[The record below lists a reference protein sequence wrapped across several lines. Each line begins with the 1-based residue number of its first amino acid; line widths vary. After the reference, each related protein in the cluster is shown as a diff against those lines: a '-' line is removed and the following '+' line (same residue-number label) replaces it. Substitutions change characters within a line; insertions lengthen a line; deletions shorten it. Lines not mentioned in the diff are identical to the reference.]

1 MRSAS
6 QSAWNVRRRVFSRSG
21 KENDMLEQINHPND
35 IKKLPEEALPNLA
48 REIRR
53 FMIQKVSQTGGHLAS
68 NLGVVELTIAL
79 HRVYTFPEDKLIWD
93 VGHQCY
99 THKILTGRKEQF
111 DKLRKSGGIS
121 GFPRRSE
128 SSCDSF
134 DTGHSSTSISAGL
147 GYVMAR
153 DLRGDDYSVVSVIG
167 DGSITG
173 GMAFE
178 ALNNAAQLKSN
189 YVVVL
194 NDNEMSISPN
204 VGGMSEY
211 LSRVRTSSAYTDL
224 KMGVSTALE
233 KIPHVGDRMINAIRH
248 AKSGIKQLVIPGML
262 FEDMGF
268 TYLGPIDGH
277 DIPLMIKV
285 LNTAKKFNGPVLVHV
300 LTEKGKGYA
309 PAVRHPSRFHGIGPF
324 DAKNGLPKSEGNPT
338 YSDVFSTVMRKL
350 GTRRE
355 DVVAVTAAMTEGT
368 GLKRFANLFPDRIFD
383 VGIAEGHAVTF
394 AAGLA
399 LGGLV
404 PVVAVYSSF
413 LQRAYDQIME
423 DVCMQKLH
431 VVFVLDRA
439 GLVGADGRTHNGC
452 FDLSYLSM
460 LPDMTVMAP
469 KNYWE
474 LSDMVKYAV
483 DFDGPIA
490 IRYPRG
496 EAYGGLTYHR
506 APIEYG
512 RAEVIEKGS
521 GTAILAVG
529 AMVKTALAVT
539 RRLKKKGLD
548 VTLVNMRFVKPLDHE
563 LLKELAK
570 THEIFF
576 TMEENVQTGGFGEQ
590 VLAYTNE
597 ERLPV
602 RVEIAAIPDMFVGH
616 GDASWQQ
623 KLAGIDE
630 DTVCERIMA
639 LWQKND

>member
-1 MRSAS
+1 
-6 QSAWNVRRRVFSRSG
+6 
-21 KENDMLEQINHPND
+21 MLEQINHPND
-35 IKKLPEEALPNLA
+35 IQKLPEEALPKLA
-48 REIRR
+48 KEIRR
-53 FMIQKVSQTGGHLAS
+53 FMIQKVSKTGGHLAS

-79 HRVYTFPEDKLIWD
+79 HRVYEFPKDKLIWD

-99 THKILTGRKEQF
+99 THKILTGRKDQF
-111 DKLRKSGGIS
+111 DQLRKSGGIS

-128 SSCDSF
+128 SDCDSF

-147 GYVMAR
+147 GYVKAR
-153 DLRGDDYSVVSVIG
+153 ELKGDDYSVVSVIG

-211 LSRVRTSSAYTDL
+211 LGRVRTSSAYTDL
-224 KMGVSTALE
+224 KMGISTALE
-233 KIPHVGDRMINAIRH
+233 RIPRVGDRMVNAIRH
-248 AKSGIKQLVIPGML
+248 AKSGIKQFVIPGML

-277 DIPLMIKV
+277 NIPLMTKV
-285 LNTAKKFNGPVLVHV
+285 LKTAKKFNGPVLVHV

-309 PAVRHPSRFHGIGPF
+309 PAVKHPARFHGTGPF
-324 DAKNGLPKSEGNPT
+324 NAQNGLPLSEGNPT
-338 YSDVFSTVMRKL
+338 YSDVFATVMRKL

-368 GLKRFANLFPDRIFD
+368 GLKRFANLYPERTFD

-413 LQRAYDQIME
+413 LQRGFDQIME

-474 LSDMVKYAV
+474 LSDMVKFAV
-483 DFDGPIA
+483 DYDGPVA

-506 APIEYG
+506 APVEHG
-512 RAEVIEKGS
+512 RAEVIEQGS
-521 GTAILAVG
+521 KVAILAVG
-529 AMVKTALAVT
+529 SMVKTAFSVT
-539 RRLKKKGLD
+539 RRLRKEGLE
-548 VTLVNMRFVKPLDHE
+548 VTLVNMRFVKPLDRDC
-563 LLKELAK
+563 LKELAV
-570 THEIFF
+570 THDLFF

-590 VLAYTNE
+590 VLAFTNE
-597 ERLPV
+597 ARLPV
-602 RVEIAAIPDMFVGH
+602 QVEIAAIPDTFVGH
-616 GDASWQQ
+616 GDVGWQQ

-630 DTVCERIMA
+630 DTVFERIMA

>member
-1 MRSAS
+1 
-6 QSAWNVRRRVFSRSG
+6 
-21 KENDMLEQINHPND
+21 MLEQINHPND
-35 IKKLPEEALPNLA
+35 IQKLPEEALPKLA
-48 REIRR
+48 KEIRR
-53 FMIQKVSQTGGHLAS
+53 FMIQKVSKTGGHLAS

-79 HRVYTFPEDKLIWD
+79 HRVYEFPKDKLIWD

-99 THKILTGRKEQF
+99 THKILTGRKDQF
-111 DKLRKSGGIS
+111 DQLRKSGGIS

-128 SSCDSF
+128 SDCDSF

-147 GYVMAR
+147 GYVKAR
-153 DLRGDDYSVVSVIG
+153 ELKGDDYSVVSVIG

-211 LSRVRTSSAYTDL
+211 LGRVRTSSAYTDL
-224 KMGVSTALE
+224 KMGISTALE
-233 KIPHVGDRMINAIRH
+233 RIPRVGDRMVNAIRH
-248 AKSGIKQLVIPGML
+248 AKSGIKQFVIPGML

-277 DIPLMIKV
+277 NIPLMTKV
-285 LNTAKKFNGPVLVHV
+285 LKTAKKFNGPVLVHV

-309 PAVRHPSRFHGIGPF
+309 PAVKHPARFHGTGPF
-324 DAKNGLPKSEGNPT
+324 NAQNGLPLSEGNPT
-338 YSDVFSTVMRKL
+338 YSDVFATVMRKL

-368 GLKRFANLFPDRIFD
+368 GLKRFANLYPERTFD

-413 LQRAYDQIME
+413 LQRGFDQIME

-474 LSDMVKYAV
+474 LSDMVKFAV
-483 DFDGPIA
+483 DYDGPVA

-506 APIEYG
+506 APVEHG
-512 RAEVIEKGS
+512 RAEVIEQGS
-521 GTAILAVG
+521 KVAILAVG
-529 AMVKTALAVT
+529 SMVKTAFSVT
-539 RRLKKKGLD
+539 RRLRKEGLE
-548 VTLVNMRFVKPLDHE
+548 VTLVNMRFVKPLDCDC
-563 LLKELAK
+563 LKELAV
-570 THEIFF
+570 THDLFF

-590 VLAYTNE
+590 VLAFTNE
-597 ERLPV
+597 ARLPV
-602 RVEIAAIPDMFVGH
+602 QVEIAAIPDTFVGH
-616 GDASWQQ
+616 GDVGWQQ

-630 DTVCERIMA
+630 DTVFERIMA

>member
-1 MRSAS
+1 
-6 QSAWNVRRRVFSRSG
+6 
-21 KENDMLEQINHPND
+21 MLEQINHPND
-35 IKKLPEEALPNLA
+35 IQKIPEEALPKLA
-48 REIRR
+48 KEIRR
-53 FMIQKVSQTGGHLAS
+53 FMIQKVSRTGGHLAS

-79 HRVYTFPEDKLIWD
+79 HRVYEFPKDKLIWD

-99 THKILTGRKEQF
+99 THKILTGRKDQF
-111 DKLRKSGGIS
+111 DMLRKRGGIS

-128 SSCDSF
+128 SDCDSF

-178 ALNNAAQLKSN
+178 ALNNAAQLKTN
-189 YVVVL
+189 FVVVL

-211 LSRVRTSSAYTDL
+211 LSKVRTSSAYTDL

-233 KIPHVGDRMINAIRH
+233 KIPRVGDRMINAIRH

-277 DIPLMIKV
+277 NIPLMIKV

-309 PAVRHPSRFHGIGPF
+309 PAVRHPSRFHGTGPF
-324 DAKNGLPKSEGNPT
+324 DAKNGLPLSESNPT

-350 GTRRE
+350 GTRRQ

-368 GLKRFANLFPDRIFD
+368 GLKRFANLYPERTFD

-413 LQRAYDQIME
+413 LQRGYDQIME

-483 DFDGPIA
+483 DFDGPVA

-506 APIEYG
+506 APIEQG
-512 RAEVIEKGS
+512 KAEVIEQG
-521 GTAILAVG
+521 GNVAILAVG

-539 RRLKKKGLD
+539 RRLKKEGLD
-548 VTLVNMRFVKPLDHE
+548 ATLVNMRFVKPLDTE
-563 LLKELAK
+563 LLRELSE
-570 THEIFF
+570 THDVFF
-576 TMEENVQTGGFGEQ
+576 TIEENVQTGGFGQQ
-590 VLAYTNE
+590 VLAYANAE
-597 ERLPV
+597 HLPV
-602 RVEIAAIPDMFVGH
+602 QVEIAAIPDTFVGH
-616 GDASWQQ
+616 GDVASQQ

-630 DTVCERIMA
+630 DTVYERIMA

>member
-1 MRSAS
+1 
-6 QSAWNVRRRVFSRSG
+6 
-21 KENDMLEQINHPND
+21 MLEQINHPND
-35 IKKLPEEALPNLA
+35 IQKIPEEALPKLA
-48 REIRR
+48 KEIRR
-53 FMIQKVSQTGGHLAS
+53 FMIQKVSRTGGHLAS

-79 HRVYTFPEDKLIWD
+79 HRVYEFPKDKLIWD

-99 THKILTGRKEQF
+99 THKILTGRKDQF
-111 DKLRKSGGIS
+111 DMLRKRGGIS

-128 SSCDSF
+128 SDCDSF

-178 ALNNAAQLKSN
+178 ALNNAAQLKTN
-189 YVVVL
+189 FVVVL

-211 LSRVRTSSAYTDL
+211 LSKVRTSSAYTDL
-224 KMGVSTALE
+224 KMGVSAALE
-233 KIPHVGDRMINAIRH
+233 KIPRVGDRMVNAIRH

-309 PAVRHPSRFHGIGPF
+309 PAVRHPSRFHGTGPF
-324 DAKNGLPKSEGNPT
+324 NAKNGLPLSESNPT

-350 GTRRE
+350 GTRRQ

-368 GLKRFANLFPDRIFD
+368 GLKRFANLYPERTFD

-413 LQRAYDQIME
+413 LQRGYDQIME

-431 VVFVLDRA
+431 VVFILDRA

-506 APIEYG
+506 APIEQG
-512 RAEVIEKGS
+512 KAEVIEQGGKV
-521 GTAILAVG
+521 AILAVG

-539 RRLKKKGLD
+539 RRLKKEGLD
-548 VTLVNMRFVKPLDHE
+548 ATLVNMRFVKPLDTE
-563 LLKELAK
+563 LLRALSE
-570 THEIFF
+570 THDVFF
-576 TMEENVQTGGFGEQ
+576 TIEENVQTGGFGQQ
-590 VLAYTNE
+590 VLTYVNAE
-597 ERLPV
+597 HLSV
-602 RVEIAAIPDMFVGH
+602 QVEIAAIPDTFVGH
-616 GDASWQQ
+616 GDVASQQ
-623 KLAGIDE
+623 KMAGIDE
-630 DTVCERIMA
+630 DTVYERIMA

>member
-1 MRSAS
+1 
-6 QSAWNVRRRVFSRSG
+6 
-21 KENDMLEQINHPND
+21 MLEQINHPND
-35 IKKLPEEALPNLA
+35 IQKLPEEALPKLA
-48 REIRR
+48 KEIRR
-53 FMIQKVSQTGGHLAS
+53 FMIQKVSKTGGHLAS

-79 HRVYTFPEDKLIWD
+79 HRVYEFPKDKLIWD

-111 DKLRKSGGIS
+111 DQLRKYGGIS

-128 SSCDSF
+128 SDCDSF

-147 GYVMAR
+147 GYVKAR
-153 DLRGDDYSVVSVIG
+153 ELKGDDYSVVSVIG

-224 KMGVSTALE
+224 KMGISTALE
-233 KIPHVGDRMINAIRH
+233 RIPRVGDRMVNAIRH
-248 AKSGIKQLVIPGML
+248 AKSGIKQFVIPGML

-277 DIPLMIKV
+277 NIPLMTKV
-285 LNTAKKFNGPVLVHV
+285 LKTAKKFNGPVLVHV

-309 PAVRHPSRFHGIGPF
+309 PAVKHPARFHGTGPF
-324 DAKNGLPKSEGNPT
+324 NAQNGLPLSEGNPT
-338 YSDVFSTVMRKL
+338 YSDVFATVMRKL

-368 GLKRFANLFPDRIFD
+368 GLKRFANLYPERTFD

-413 LQRAYDQIME
+413 LQRGFDQIME

-431 VVFVLDRA
+431 VIFVLDRA

-474 LSDMVKYAV
+474 LSDMVKFAV
-483 DFDGPIA
+483 DYDGPVA

-506 APIEYG
+506 APVEHGKAEIIEQ
-512 RAEVIEKGS
+512 GS
-521 GTAILAVG
+521 KVAILAVG
-529 AMVKTALAVT
+529 SMVKTAFSVT
-539 RRLKKKGLD
+539 RRLRKEGLE
-548 VTLVNMRFVKPLDHE
+548 VTLVNMRFVKPLDRDC
-563 LLKELAK
+563 LKELAV
-570 THEIFF
+570 THDLFF

-597 ERLPV
+597 ARLPV
-602 RVEIAAIPDMFVGH
+602 QVEIAAIPDTFVGH
-616 GDASWQQ
+616 GDVGWQQ

-630 DTVCERIMA
+630 DTVFERIMA

>member
-1 MRSAS
+1 
-6 QSAWNVRRRVFSRSG
+6 
-21 KENDMLEQINHPND
+21 
-35 IKKLPEEALPNLA
+35 
-48 REIRR
+48 
-53 FMIQKVSQTGGHLAS
+53 
-68 NLGVVELTIAL
+68 
-79 HRVYTFPEDKLIWD
+79 
-93 VGHQCY
+93 
-99 THKILTGRKEQF
+99 
-111 DKLRKSGGIS
+111 
-121 GFPRRSE
+121 
-128 SSCDSF
+128 
-134 DTGHSSTSISAGL
+134 
-147 GYVMAR
+147 MAR

-178 ALNNAAQLKSN
+178 ALNNAAQLKTN
-189 YVVVL
+189 FVVVL

-211 LSRVRTSSAYTDL
+211 LSKVRTSSAYTDL
-224 KMGVSTALE
+224 KMGVSAALE
-233 KIPHVGDRMINAIRH
+233 KIPRVGDRMVNAIRH

-309 PAVRHPSRFHGIGPF
+309 PAVRHPSRFHGTGPF
-324 DAKNGLPKSEGNPT
+324 NAKNGLPLSESNPT

-350 GTRRE
+350 GTRRQ

-368 GLKRFANLFPDRIFD
+368 GLKRFANLYPERTFD

-413 LQRAYDQIME
+413 LQRGYDQIME

-431 VVFVLDRA
+431 VVFILDRA

-506 APIEYG
+506 APIEQG
-512 RAEVIEKGS
+512 KAEVIEQGGKV
-521 GTAILAVG
+521 AILAVG

-539 RRLKKKGLD
+539 RRLKKEGLD
-548 VTLVNMRFVKPLDHE
+548 ATLVNMRFVKPLDTE
-563 LLKELAK
+563 LLRALSE
-570 THEIFF
+570 THDVFF
-576 TMEENVQTGGFGEQ
+576 TIEENVQTGGFGQQ
-590 VLAYTNE
+590 VLTYVNAE
-597 ERLPV
+597 HLSV
-602 RVEIAAIPDMFVGH
+602 QVEIAAIPDTFVGH
-616 GDASWQQ
+616 GDVASQQ
-623 KLAGIDE
+623 KMAGIDE
-630 DTVCERIMA
+630 DTVYERIMA